1 MYVAEATKGAVI
13 VFVGSVLVCMRMALV
28 RERAMV
34 YGGGFDAEAFGGG
47 FESSQMGYGHD
58 ALLDIDAAAL
68 FGGYEAA
75 ASAGCALVQ
84 DGAAGWAGAGASSSV
99 LAFDRAAQAEEAE
112 CDAWIEAM
120 DQSYGAGGEAAP
132 YRSTTAVA
140 FDAATGCFS
149 LTERATGGGGGAGG
163 RQFGLLFPS
172 TSGGG
177 VSPERAAPA
186 PAPRGS
192 QKRAHAESSQAMSPS
207 KKQCGAGRKAGK
219 AKSAPTTPTKDPQS
233 LAAKVIKLLLNSAP
247 KSYCYSDQSMYRT
260 ELELFLPAAESA
272 REDQR
277 AAADPAGAR
286 AQRHQGR
293 PRHHARE
300 GHQLR
305 QVPPASSQGMHTSL
319 AMCTRLRG

>member
-84 DGAAGWAGAGASSSV
+84 DGAAGGRARARRLGAGV
-99 LAFDRAAQAEEAE
+99 R
-112 CDAWIEAM
+112 
-120 DQSYGAGGEAAP
+120 P
-132 YRSTTAVA
+132 RRS
-140 FDAATGCFS
+140 
-149 LTERATGGGGGAGG
+149 GGGGRVRRVDRSHGPELRRRRRGGAVPVDDG
-163 RQFGLLFPS
+163 RRLRRGHRLLQPDGES
-172 TSGGG
+172 HRRRRRRGWAAVRAVVPEHVGRRRL
-177 VSPERAAPA
+177 PERAAPA

-219 AKSAPTTPTKDPQS
+219 AKSVPTTPTKDPQS

-305 QVPPASSQGMHTSL
+305 QVPPASSQGTHTSL

>member
-219 AKSAPTTPTKDPQS
+219 AKSVPTTPTKDPQS
-233 LAAKVIKLLLNSAP
+233 LAAKN
-247 KSYCYSDQSMYRT
+247 R
-260 ELELFLPAAESA
+260 
-272 REDQR
+272 RER
-277 AAADPAGAR
+277 IS
-286 AQRHQGR
+286 
-293 PRHHARE
+293 E
-300 GHQLR
+300 
-305 QVPPASSQGMHTSL
+305 
-319 AMCTRLRG
+319 RLRILQELVPNGTKVDLVTMLEKAISYVKFLQLQVKVLATDEFWPAQGGKAPEISQVKEALDAILSSSSSPLMGQLMN

>member
-1 MYVAEATKGAVI
+1 
-13 VFVGSVLVCMRMALV
+13 MRMALV

-34 YGGGFDAEAFGGG
+34 YGGGCDAEAFGGG

-120 DQSYGAGGEAAP
+120 DQSYGAGGEAVP

-233 LAAKVIKLLLNSAP
+233 LAAKN
-247 KSYCYSDQSMYRT
+247 R
-260 ELELFLPAAESA
+260 
-272 REDQR
+272 RER
-277 AAADPAGAR
+277 IS
-286 AQRHQGR
+286 
-293 PRHHARE
+293 E
-300 GHQLR
+300 
-305 QVPPASSQGMHTSL
+305 
-319 AMCTRLRG
+319 RLRILQELVPNGTKVDLVTMLEKAISYVKFLQLQVKVLATDEFWPAQGGKAPEISQVKEALDAILSSSSPLMGQLMN

>member
-1 MYVAEATKGAVI
+1 
-13 VFVGSVLVCMRMALV
+13 MRMALV

-75 ASAGCALVQ
+75 AAGACCALVQ
-84 DGAAGWAGAGASSSV
+84 DGAGWAAGAGASSSV

-149 LTERATGGGGGAGG
+149 LTERATGGGGAGG

-233 LAAKVIKLLLNSAP
+233 LAAKN
-247 KSYCYSDQSMYRT
+247 R
-260 ELELFLPAAESA
+260 
-272 REDQR
+272 RER
-277 AAADPAGAR
+277 IS
-286 AQRHQGR
+286 
-293 PRHHARE
+293 E
-300 GHQLR
+300 
-305 QVPPASSQGMHTSL
+305 
-319 AMCTRLRG
+319 RLRILQELVPNGTKVDLVTMLEKAISYVKFLQLQVKVLATDEFWPAQGGKAPEISQVKEALDAILSSSSPPLMGQLMN

>member
-1 MYVAEATKGAVI
+1 VYVAEATKGAVI

-34 YGGGFDAEAFGGG
+34 YGGGCDAEAFGGG

-233 LAAKVIKLLLNSAP
+233 LAAKN
-247 KSYCYSDQSMYRT
+247 R
-260 ELELFLPAAESA
+260 
-272 REDQR
+272 RER
-277 AAADPAGAR
+277 IS
-286 AQRHQGR
+286 
-293 PRHHARE
+293 E
-300 GHQLR
+300 
-305 QVPPASSQGMHTSL
+305 
-319 AMCTRLRG
+319 RLRILQELVPNGTKVDLVTMLEKAISYVKFLQLQVKVLATDEFWPAQGGKAPEISQVKEALDAILSSSSPLMGQLMN

>member
-1 MYVAEATKGAVI
+1 
-13 VFVGSVLVCMRMALV
+13 MRMALV

-233 LAAKVIKLLLNSAP
+233 LAAKN
-247 KSYCYSDQSMYRT
+247 R
-260 ELELFLPAAESA
+260 
-272 REDQR
+272 RER
-277 AAADPAGAR
+277 IS
-286 AQRHQGR
+286 
-293 PRHHARE
+293 E
-300 GHQLR
+300 
-305 QVPPASSQGMHTSL
+305 
-319 AMCTRLRG
+319 RLRILQELVPNGTKVDLVTMLEKAISYVKFLQLQVKVLATDEFWPAQGGKAPEISQVKEALDAILSSSSPLMGQLMN